1 MGYKNEIVT
10 VTIVDAWSDLSK
22 RLPQEAFDSIA
33 NDGIADLPAY
43 DESRAGRRQ
52 MGCFPLPKVEIEHP
66 ASADFPVGED
76 TIEIALLAKPVFGA
90 QPLAHFPLIASC
102 KDAD

>member
-10 VTIVDAWSDLSK
+10 VTIVNAGSDLSK
-22 RLPQEAFDSIA
+22 RLPQEALDSIA
-33 NDGIADLPAY
+33 YDGIADLPAY

-52 MGCFPLPKVEIEHP
+52 MGFFPLPKVEIEHP
-66 ASADFPVGED
+66 ASRDFSVGED
-76 TIEIALLAKPVFGA
+76 AIEVALPAKPVFGA
-90 QPLAHFPLIASC
+90 QPLAHVPLSASF